1 MMIPIVME
9 PEMRNAS
16 GWKGQLGM
24 VMGGLLYID
33 MCNPAQL
40 EAKVDE
46 LYNAVVA
53 KVKTPLLAL
62 LEKQRLALSTPL
74 LSSSSAPAIA
84 SVAPSSPVAAG
95 TGVVVSEVLLDQQ
108 AKCEDAMLQ
117 WLLANTPGR
126 LADCSI
132 LFYRHRLP
140 CPILSCKT
148 SIVRQKQ
155 FRSPFSFPSFLSTPL
170 PPPGIHASSSLAYT
184 KGFYAAK
191 MTTMDRLAK
200 RVGKEPG
207 FLLSLEV
214 DEDDADDII
223 QVRWLRLS
231 SQHATNRH
239 TFSIVFALS
248 PFVFSLNAHS
258 EHPRLIYPRNIPFF
272 TSPGHANLSSSF
284 PLSKQCV
291 LYYSLLL

>member
-16 GWKGQLGM
+16 GWNGQLGM

-40 EAKVDE
+40 EAKIDE

-53 KVKTPLLAL
+53 KVKTPLLVL

-95 TGVVVSEVLLDQQ
+95 TGVMVSEVLLDQQ

-126 LADCSI
+126 
-132 LFYRHRLP
+132 
-140 CPILSCKT
+140 
-148 SIVRQKQ
+148 
-155 FRSPFSFPSFLSTPL
+155 
-170 PPPGIHASSSLAYT
+170 
-184 KGFYAAK
+184 
-191 MTTMDRLAK
+191 
-200 RVGKEPG
+200 
-207 FLLSLEV
+207 
-214 DEDDADDII
+214 
-223 QVRWLRLS
+223 
-231 SQHATNRH
+231 
-239 TFSIVFALS
+239 
-248 PFVFSLNAHS
+248 
-258 EHPRLIYPRNIPFF
+258 
-272 TSPGHANLSSSF
+272 
-284 PLSKQCV
+284 
-291 LYYSLLL
+291 